1 MARDT
6 ETNPRN
12 STPSAGYTTRS
23 AGDRILMQLKMHGG
37 LTAAELGK
45 RLGTTGEAA
54 RQQLARLAE
63 TGLVEPESQRS
74 GVGRP
79 RQVWSLTAAGEA
91 HFPDTHAT
99 LTVELLESIRAE
111 LGEAALETVI
121 AARERRT
128 GGLYRTAMDGC
139 DSLDEKLA
147 VLSRLRS
154 AEGYMADW
162 YAAEDGT
169 RRFVEH
175 HCPICAAAT
184 ACQGFC
190 RSELAIFRQLLGPSV
205 DIRRDEHIVKGSRRC
220 TYVVSETR

>member
-1 MARDT
+1 MASDT
-6 ETNPRN
+6 DPQT
-12 STPSAGYTTRS
+12 SSPSAGYMTRS
-23 AGDRILMQLKMHGG
+23 AADRILMQLKMHGP
-37 LTAAELGK
+37 LTAADLGK
-45 RLGTTGEAA
+45 RTGTTGEAA
-54 RQQLARLAE
+54 RQQLSRLAE
-63 TGLVEPESQRS
+63 TGLVTAESRRS

-79 RQVWSLTAAGEA
+79 RQLWSLTPAGEGR
-91 HFPDTHAT
+91 FPDTHAS
-99 LTVELLESIRAE
+99 LTVELLDNIRAE

-128 GGLYRTAMDGC
+128 GSLYRAAMEGC
-139 DSLDEKLA
+139 DSLDEKLT
-147 VLSRLRS
+147 VLTRLRS

-162 YAAEDGT
+162 YEAEDGT
-169 RRFVEH
+169 RRLVEH

-205 DIRRDEHIVKGSRRC
+205 DIRRDEHIVKGGRRC

>member
-1 MARDT
+1 MTSDT
-6 ETNPRN
+6 DLQT
-12 STPSAGYTTRS
+12 SSLSAGYTTRS
-23 AGDRILMQLKMHGG
+23 AGDRILMLLKMHGP
-37 LTAAELGK
+37 LTTAELGK
-45 RLGTTGEAA
+45 RTGTTGEAA
-54 RQQLARLAE
+54 RQQLLRLAD
-63 TGLVEPESQRS
+63 TGLVTAESQRS

-79 RQVWSLTAAGEA
+79 RQAWSLTAAGEA
-91 HFPDTHAT
+91 RFPDTHAT

-128 GGLYRTAMDGC
+128 GSLYKAAMADC

-147 VLSRLRS
+147 MLTRLRS

-162 YAAEDGT
+162 YTAEDGS

-190 RSELAIFRQLLGPSV
+190 RSELAVFRQLLGPSV
-205 DIRRDEHIVKGSRRC
+205 DIRRDEHIVEGGRRC